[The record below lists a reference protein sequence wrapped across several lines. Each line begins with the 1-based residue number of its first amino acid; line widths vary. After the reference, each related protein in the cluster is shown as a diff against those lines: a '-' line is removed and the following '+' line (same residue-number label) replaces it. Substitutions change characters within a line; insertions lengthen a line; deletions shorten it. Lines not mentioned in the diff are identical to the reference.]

1 MTEHNSVEMKLDI
14 KNEVMTI
21 YFSTEEFGISLDS
34 YNAKLLASAIY
45 KLSDELEEH
54 IMEKK

>member
-1 MTEHNSVEMKLDI
+1 MKLDI

-21 YFSTEEFGISLDS
+21 YFSEKEFGISLDS

-45 KLSDELEEH
+45 KFSDKLEEH